1 MIAISDSDADI
12 LVRGIRASLG
22 LIDKRMLDNK
32 TYNIIRRMGIVSQ
45 KIGRKM
51 KDIDRQNNNPLK
63 KTIRDEDERL

>member
-12 LVRGIRASLG
+12 LVRGITASLG

-51 KDIDRQNNNPLK
+51 KDIGRQNNNPQK
-63 KTIRDEDERL
+63 KL